1 MKGVKDTKCAC
12 RISELRLVLAR
23 ISIVVVDNIVKSY
36 IHKLEIKKIQFSI
49 TNIQV
54 SRCIGRQ
61 TLRPT
66 DLDPRSST
74 RGKVRNKKFSIKG
87 LSKEGCKQYLMGW
100 EDQYLNAWKSAHSGK
115 LVQ

>member
-36 IHKLEIKKIQFSI
+36 IHKLEFKKIQFSI
-49 TNIQV
+49 INIQV

-61 TLRPT
+61 NAHTHGSRPA
-66 DLDPRSST
+66 
-74 RGKVRNKKFSIKG
+74 VIYKG
-87 LSKEGCKQYLMGW
+87 LG
-100 EDQYLNAWKSAHSGK
+100 
-115 LVQ
+115 